1 MRERCLEPMFA
12 ASALASGR
20 AKGRLSSV
28 VRNAGRG
35 NSREI
40 LQVTP
45 QLLAEPGAVQRD
57 GHGGNAAFIELALVF
72 VFVMAFGSG
81 SLQT

>member
-1 MRERCLEPMFA
+1 MLA
-12 ASALASGR
+12 ASALTSGR
-20 AKGRLSSV
+20 AKGHLSSV

-35 NSREI
+35 DSREI

-45 QLLAEPGAVQRD
+45 QLLAEPGAGVQRD
-57 GHGGNAAFIELALVF
+57 GHGGNAAFIELVLVF